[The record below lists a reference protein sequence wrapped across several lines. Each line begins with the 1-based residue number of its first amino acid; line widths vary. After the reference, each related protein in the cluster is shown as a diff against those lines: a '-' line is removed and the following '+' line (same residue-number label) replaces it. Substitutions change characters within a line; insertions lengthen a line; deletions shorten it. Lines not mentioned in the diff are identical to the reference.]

1 MCWIGWVT
9 EMSTSGQR
17 KRITDYYAALNE
29 LASMLADTLI
39 GCDDY
44 FIQRNLLHYIEEA
57 FNANPA

>member
-1 MCWIGWVT
+1 
-9 EMSTSGQR
+9 MSTSGQR